1 MLGCLFQTAETSPQ
15 KGGTAGGGVSAVDQL
30 TSPPLSPTESS
41 RRRRRRREKNLKKRG
56 PGSRQR
62 DGEEVEY
69 TQEEGNQET
78 AVLSTL
84 KQVLPV
90 RIHRHPLI
98 GSFLI
103 PRRMC
108 TRVLIGGCQRANSL
122 PGLTGTE
129 SKQKQTLPCRQSGK
143 ERAHTGSRT
152 GRNTAPRRSPARPGH
167 NWYTG
172 IPEHL
177 QRRRRN
183 PHVLYEIAY
192 LLPRRPLFSP
202 SSRSQPDNLSPP
214 QPGLLPCNAAP
225 VLLPEFSP
233 RFDHNF
239 QGCEGVRGRLRLL
252 ATWKDFSGSR
262 VCPRSFLGPV
272 PSFTVSVKLE
282 HLSITVQLG
291 LRMWDGDWSLR
302 RECGLP
308 EVSTSY
314 CTQTDNPGM

>member
-1 MLGCLFQTAETSPQ
+1 MQQTNSPPHHCHPRRAAEEEE
-15 KGGTAGGGVSAVDQL
+15 GGG
-30 TSPPLSPTESS
+30 
-41 RRRRRRREKNLKKRG
+41 KKRG

-108 TRVLIGGCQRANSL
+108 TSVLIGGCQRANSL

-177 QRRRRN
+177 QRRRPN

-192 LLPRRPLFSP
+192 LLPRCPLFSP

-214 QPGLLPCNAAP
+214 HPLLSYSLNLAPGLTTTSRAARASEDAFVCSPLGKISLVPEFVLGVFWAPCR
-225 VLLPEFSP
+225 LLP
-233 RFDHNF
+233 
-239 QGCEGVRGRLRLL
+239 
-252 ATWKDFSGSR
+252 SR
-262 VCPRSFLGPV
+262 
-272 PSFTVSVKLE
+272 
-282 HLSITVQLG
+282 
-291 LRMWDGDWSLR
+291 
-302 RECGLP
+302 
-308 EVSTSY
+308 
-314 CTQTDNPGM
+314 